1 MLKAAGRAEKAGW
14 LTEAGLVRAEVE
26 MYRKSPKITAS
37 LVNEQISDCL
47 IENPNVSYE
56 DVIAYLASEYGM
68 YVGDFQK
75 RYKSCRKFYEKARR
89 EQQ

>member
-1 MLKAAGRAEKAGW
+1 
-14 LTEAGLVRAEVE
+14 

-37 LVNEQISDCL
+37 LINEQISDCL

-68 YVGDFQK
+68 SMISK
-75 RYKSCRKFYEKARR
+75 RDLNGAGEFTKKLGENSRR
-89 EQQ
+89 D